1 MVRCA
6 CAALLLLL
14 AIRPAAA
21 EDPDALWKIISQQC
35 VPNEREYGQPQPC
48 AKVDL
53 TGDYVVLKDRVG
65 ATQFLVMPTDRITGI
80 EDPAILAPNAPN
92 YWEDAWQA
100 RSYVDERAHRTMPR
114 DTISLAINSV
124 SGRTQNQLH
133 IHVDCVRPDVKNA
146 LHDHANAIGA
156 TWSKFPGHLAGHDY
170 LAMRIEAPDLAHS
183 NPFYLLA
190 NDLPGAKSDMG
201 HYTLVVVGL
210 PDGFALLAG
219 HATGPTNRGSGEEL
233 QDHTCALAH

>member
-1 MVRCA
+1 MVRSA
-6 CAALLLLL
+6 CAALLFLL

-35 VPNEREYGQPQPC
+35 VPNEREYGQPKPC
-48 AKVDL
+48 VKVDL
-53 TGDYVVLKDRVG
+53 TGEYVVLKDRSG
-65 ATQFLVMPTDRITGI
+65 ATQFLVMPTDRVTGI

-100 RSYVDERAHRTMPR
+100 RSYVDELSHRTMPR

-124 SGRTQNQLH
+124 DGRTQNQLH
-133 IHVDCVRPDVKNA
+133 IHVDCVRPDVRSA
-146 LHDHANAIGA
+146 LHDHASAISA
-156 TWSKFPGHLAGHDY
+156 TWTKFPEPLAGHDY
-170 LAMRIEAPDLAHS
+170 MAMRIAAPDLTHS
-183 NPFYLLA
+183 NPFDLLA
-190 NDLPGAKSDMG
+190 NALPGAKADMG

-210 PDGFALLAG
+210 TDGFALLAG
-219 HATGPTNRGSGEEL
+219 HASGLTDRGSGEEL